1 MKKICMIAG
10 WGHYPVYVAKALA
23 AQGFEVHCFGVVGHA
38 DRTALTEACAV
49 YRPIGMCKLG
59 RIIHYMRRHGI
70 VDFIA
75 LGKYFKWRLFRPT
88 SFFVNLPDW
97 LTFRTFASY
106 FLTHKHDCKD
116 DSLML
121 ALVRLFERFGLKMGA
136 PTDYVPELLA
146 EEGILT
152 KKSPTEA
159 QWRDIRYG
167 LQVAKTLGRFDVGQ
181 SVVVANGVAIAL
193 EGIEGTDRCIE
204 RAGELCTRKNLVL
217 VKVAKPKQ
225 DMRFDVP
232 TIGLQT
238 LETFAKAGGQ
248 VIAIEAKRSIL
259 VDRTDVLEFAD
270 AHGIAV
276 CAVQFEETTE
286 ESDPKF
292 TSSSPQN
299 PAIMGPAD

>member
-1 MKKICMIAG
+1 
-10 WGHYPVYVAKALA
+10 
-23 AQGFEVHCFGVVGHA
+23 
-38 DRTALTEACAV
+38 
-49 YRPIGMCKLG
+49 
-59 RIIHYMRRHGI
+59 
-70 VDFIA
+70 
-75 LGKYFKWRLFRPT
+75 
-88 SFFVNLPDW
+88 
-97 LTFRTFASY
+97 
-106 FLTHKHDCKD
+106 
-116 DSLML
+116 
-121 ALVRLFERFGLKMGA
+121 
-136 PTDYVPELLA
+136 
-146 EEGILT
+146 
-152 KKSPTEA
+152 
-159 QWRDIRYG
+159 
-167 LQVAKTLGRFDVGQ
+167 
-181 SVVVANGVAIAL
+181 
-193 EGIEGTDRCIE
+193 
-204 RAGELCTRKNLVL
+204 
-217 VKVAKPKQ
+217 KVAKPKQ